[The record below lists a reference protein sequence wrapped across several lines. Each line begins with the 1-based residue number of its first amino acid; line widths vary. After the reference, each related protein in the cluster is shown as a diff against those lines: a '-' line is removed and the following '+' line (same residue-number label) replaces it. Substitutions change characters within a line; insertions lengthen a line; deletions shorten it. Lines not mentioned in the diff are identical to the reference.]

1 MGSIEERQ
9 KRSDGGLG
17 LALRALRKGAREEED
32 EFNVTLCLLRRSK
45 SAQAVALGL
54 LLEPLG
60 ITPLLASLAL
70 GAGLVLAFLPVA
82 WAGFLGAGLALA
94 VFFFGALAL
103 LGTLKLGALR
113 KGGGWRLRADERS
126 GSAAD
131 LGFLDALDLD
141 ALGAASLAGRPFLA
155 GLVASAPGESTPG
168 DWLQSSQAPSS
179 MPSPAP

>member
-17 LALRALRKGAREEED
+17 LALRALRKGERGRGRVQCYTGFIEEKQKRSGG
-32 EFNVTLCLLRRSK
+32 VLGLTLG
-45 SAQAVALGL
+45 ALGHHA
-54 LLEPLG
+54 PLG
-60 ITPLLASLAL
+60 VLGLGRRLGVGALAGGLGRLLGRGL
-70 GAGLVLAFLPVA
+70 G
-82 WAGFLGAGLALA
+82 LA
-94 VFFFGALAL
+94 VFFFGALAW
-103 LGTLKLGALR
+103 LGTLKLVALR

-179 MPSPAP
+179 LPSPAP